1 MSFKFFQRMKSKEY
15 NVRILSDNTSK
26 KAVTRLKRKRSSAP
40 LKMVASFALIM
51 VAFGGAAVTTASAA
65 TVTSKQAHANV
76 LTDLVCIN
84 GDAGDDARKWAADA
98 NRYSAMGGRAAFTMS
113 KVTATTKANDIAY
126 LGSTRSSWPASQNT
140 KKNDKNNYYNTITG
154 YEKYGLSYPVFDSW
168 IPVYADK
175 KYTFEGVSSYNGTYS
190 NNGQVPVSN
199 VAKGNDVNDIEPGS
213 SGLTTT
219 SVGGCLNAFNVAG
232 SGIANMIT
240 FPSRII
246 TTIALELYGKS
257 YGTSISKDGSILKP
271 IGDAIDNIIT
281 KDGGLRDTLF
291 VPFMIPL
298 ILIGA
303 IWVAYMGI
311 IKRAA
316 VIALQSML
324 WMVAAIAAGTIFLA
338 QPTLISSYLDNATA
352 QIQSTLNDIVTVDSK
367 GICDLGSQNKDP
379 NKSTREL
386 ECTIWYATIFSPW
399 VSGQYGTA
407 ITAAN
412 SANPNDSS
420 SVLTD
425 DPRGF
430 LKTNTAQIDM
440 GPKKSIQPTNWAEF
454 QLDRQ
459 ATNKS
464 FEQSEVAF
472 AQLSGKA
479 SFGINS
485 DWAGS
490 PSNQISAA
498 ILMLA
503 GAVAST
509 AVLFV
514 FGFALLMYQL
524 MMVTAVL
531 LSPFFF
537 LFGIVPNWGR
547 RVLMRYAELLVSVTV
562 KRIITS
568 LLLVVYFRFYQ
579 LITGVTSNLFL
590 QMILVAVIA
599 LFFIFSRTRFV
610 GLFANNINFGGNK
623 SIGLPGAKAAAVGA
637 GIVGAGAGLALAG
650 PIGALIGGMKG
661 SKQAKEDNA
670 SVSSQGKMNL
680 GGSPVADVKRPPQ
693 GGNGEQPNGG
703 NNPTGSNLRK
713 ANDAAETAKKANDL
727 RKKVQGNGN
736 SSPSSQPF
744 SGQGPSTSAP
754 TGQTPPAASTPTQT
768 GTPTGSPYGN
778 AHSTPPAGST
788 AGPKTAGP
796 KPTGTPGGVRPV
808 PQGAP
813 AGSAP
818 FPGASGG
825 IPATGVPGAGVA
837 STAGTAST
845 AGSAGA
851 AVVPTAGATAG
862 ASGAAS
868 AAGSAGATAASSAGA
883 SAAAGTASTAAGTA
897 AAGSVAAGAGTAA
910 AGGVAAGA
918 AGGAAAGSVV
928 PVAGTIAGAAVGAGL
943 AAVKSHQQ
951 KKAAEDAEE
960 KGAPPFPQGPQPP
973 K

>member
-40 LKMVASFALIM
+40 LKMIASFALIAA
-51 VAFGGAAVTTASAA
+51 AFGGAAVTSASAA

-84 GDAGDDARKWAADA
+84 GNSDDARKWSADA
-98 NRYSAMGGRAAFTMS
+98 NRYSAMGGRSAFTMN
-113 KVTATTKANDIAY
+113 KITATTKANDIAY
-126 LGSTRSSWPASQNT
+126 LGATRNSWPASQNT
-140 KKNDKNNYYNTITG
+140 KKNDKNNYFNTLTG
-154 YEKYGLSYPVFDSW
+154 YEKYGLNYPVFDAW

-190 NNGQVPVSN
+190 NDGQVPISN
-199 VAKGNDVNDIEPGS
+199 VAKGNDVNDLEPGS

-232 SGIANMIT
+232 AGIANMIT

-352 QIQSTLNDIVTVDSK
+352 QVQSTLNDIVTVDSK
-367 GICDLGSQNKDP
+367 GICDLGNQNKDP

-399 VSGQYGTA
+399 VSGQFGTA

-430 LKTNTAQIDM
+430 LKTSTAKIDM
-440 GPKKSIQPTNWAEF
+440 GPSKSIQPTNWAEF

-479 SFGINS
+479 NFGINA

-503 GAVAST
+503 GTIAST

-599 LFFIFSRTRFV
+599 LFFILSRTRFV

-637 GIVGAGAGLALAG
+637 GIAGAGVGLALAG
-650 PIGALIGGMKG
+650 PLGALIGGVKG
-661 SKQAKEDNA
+661 SKAAKAENQG
-670 SVSSQGKMNL
+670 VSPEGKMNL
-680 GGSPVADVKRPPQ
+680 AGSPTADVKRPPQ
-693 GGNGEQPNGG
+693 GGNNGG
-703 NNPTGSNLRK
+703 PDGNGNPTGSKLRK
-713 ANDAAETAKKANDL
+713 ANDAAEAAKKANDL
-727 RKKVQGNGN
+727 RKKMQNNGNGVPTN
-736 SSPSSQPF
+736 NTPPN
-744 SGQGPSTSAP
+744 TAP
-754 TGQTPPAASTPTQT
+754 TGQTPPPASTPAQASAPT
-768 GTPTGSPYGN
+768 GTPTGTPTGAPYGN
-778 AHSTPPAGST
+778 AYAPPAGST
-788 AGPKTAGP
+788 AAPKGAGVP
-796 KPTGTPGGVRPV
+796 KSTGTPGGVRPV
-808 PQGAP
+808 PQAAP
-813 AGSAP
+813 AGAAP
-818 FPGASGG
+818 FPAASGG
-825 IPATGVPGAGVA
+825 IPASGIPASGVPGAAA
-837 STAGTAST
+837 SAAPTAG
-845 AGSAGA
+845 GAGA
-851 AVVPTAGATAG
+851 AVVPT
-862 ASGAAS
+862 GAAS
-868 AAGSAGATAASSAGA
+868 AAGSAGASAAG
-883 SAAAGTASTAAGTA
+883 SAAAASTAAGAGTA
-897 AAGSVAAGAGTAA
+897 AAGGVAAGAGTAA

-928 PVAGTIAGAAVGAGL
+928 PVAGTIAGAALGAGA

-951 KKAAEDAEE
+951 KKAAEEAEGE
-960 KGAPPFPQGPQPP
+960 RGTPPFPQGPQPP